1 MLWIRAI
8 LDNVTTRCRRRRF
21 IAFASRD
28 KAPCIFCVLNL
39 RPGTT
44 GDFYMIYNLE
54 NNKHQLM
61 QWLDERHFSKVRK
74 WLLEQN
80 AVDIA
85 ALFGELPSEQQP
97 KVYRLLPKTLA
108 AEAFAYMETDTQEVL
123 IHAFTDRELA
133 AMLAELY
140 LDDTADLLE
149 EMPANVVKRLLRVS
163 SPDDRRTLNQ
173 ILRYP
178 ENSAGSVLTTE
189 FVDLKADMTVEAAL
203 RHIRVYGPDK
213 ETIYT
218 CYVTGNDRRLQGVLS
233 AKQLLL
239 AREDDCVGDLMNTNV
254 ISTVTTEDQEQVA
267 DLFARYDLI
276 ALPVVD
282 SENRLVGII
291 TVDDV
296 VDIMRE
302 ETTEDIEKMAA
313 IIPTDK
319 PYLRIGVWELFR
331 NRIPWLLLLMVSAT
345 FTGMIITAFES
356 ALAVSVALTAFIPM
370 LMGTGGNSGSQSS
383 VTVIRSLAL
392 DDIRFSDLFRVLWKE
407 CRVALLCGAVLAV
420 ATFVKILAVDRWI
433 LGMAVTLPETAVVC
447 VALFITVLIA
457 KLVGCS
463 LPLLAKRVGFD
474 PAVMASPFITT
485 IVDAI
490 SLLVYFGVA
499 SVIFSA

>member
-1 MLWIRAI
+1 
-8 LDNVTTRCRRRRF
+8 
-21 IAFASRD
+21 
-28 KAPCIFCVLNL
+28 
-39 RPGTT
+39 
-44 GDFYMIYNLE
+44 MIYERDTEKETLCEWLE
-54 NNKHQLM
+54 NRKFTAAKA
-61 QWLDERHFSKVRK
+61 WLQ
-74 WLLEQN
+74 EQN

-85 ALFGELPSEQQP
+85 ALIEELPDKQELT
-97 KVYRLLPKTLA
+97 VYRLLPKSLA
-108 AEAFAYMETDTQEVL
+108 AEAFAYMESDTQEMLV
-123 IHAFTDRELA
+123 HAFTDRELA
-133 AMLAELY
+133 AVLEELY
-140 LDDTADLLE
+140 VDDVADMLE
-149 EMPANVVKRLLRVS
+149 EMPASMVKRMLRMVS
-163 SPDDRRTLNQ
+163 PEDRRAINQ

-189 FVDLKADMTVEAAL
+189 FVDLKAEMTVAAAL
-203 RHIRVYGPDK
+203 RYIRAYGPDK

-218 CYVTGNDRRLQGVLS
+218 CYVTDGDRHLQGVLT
-233 AKQLLL
+233 ARELLL
-239 AREDDCVGDLMNTNV
+239 AHENDLVGELMETNV
-254 ISTVTTEDQEQVA
+254 VSVVTTEDQEAVA
-267 DLFARYDLI
+267 GLFARYDLI

-296 VDIMRE
+296 VDIIQQ

-319 PYLRIGVWELFR
+319 PYLRTGVWELFC
-331 NRIPWLLLLMVSAT
+331 NRIPWLLLLMISAT

-356 ALAVSVALTAFIPM
+356 ALAASVALTAFIPM

-392 DDIRFSDLFRVLWKE
+392 DDIRFGDIFRVVWKE
-407 CRVALLCGAVLAV
+407 CRVAVLCGAVLAV
-420 ATFVKILAVDRWI
+420 ATYVKILAVDRWM
-433 LGMAVTLPETAVVC
+433 LGMAVTLPEAAVVC

-457 KLVGCS
+457 KLVGCA

-499 SVIFSA
+499 SFILSA